1 MADDL
6 INRYVDR
13 TGIESDTKFMITEF
27 QKVED
32 AYRKLLQNRKNLSD
46 ATSTQMIVSET
57 KQARLEVEK
66 LRAKNLEL
74 TAAMKEQRLEA
85 QKAAAQRKED
95 AIAEKQRIE
104 DAKKAAGE
112 RQVAEVE
119 RIRALKEQK
128 QKQEELAAIE
138 QQRLDAERQRQDM
151 GTFDIP
157 QGSGQSGPG
166 IIRNNATSTPFV
178 PQGEQQN
185 SILYLAQLKAGLKE
199 NIATQKELE
208 EQLKS
213 GQISQSQFDQGIV
226 AAGAKEQEYRALIK
240 QTTAEIKARAEAELS
255 VKGTIDAARK
265 ENSLLTKERDQLPVG
280 NMATQE
286 DIDRVKELNAQ
297 IDKNNE
303 LIDSNS
309 DLLARQKINIG
320 NYPNAFGSAF
330 KTLNK
335 EFTNLSEQLSSGKFS
350 GAELD
355 QLKLRMNVLQNATAL
370 TGKEFKTVAEQ
381 QKAYSEAAKQI
392 GLVYGTNSD
401 VFKQFSKEVGEG
413 NKSVNALSGEIT
425 SATKGSKG
433 FAGGLSAIWSALRRI
448 SYIIPRLGIAGL
460 VSLLLVPLEALG
472 ASFTNLFKTVD
483 KGKDDIKALNEV
495 NVKAVDTYAKQTA
508 EVSALANVVGD
519 ESKSLNVRKDA
530 LKDLINLSPEYL
542 RGLTLENINTFDG
555 AVILERYNDALKN
568 SARLKASQDVF
579 SDSEKRIAEL
589 NAVADAFEKITAGG
603 KATFGDLTDEMRKF
617 TGDNVTRVLRNP
629 LRTFFDMKVTGDD
642 VKWFFSNVN
651 KEIRK
656 AQVQSD
662 AALNAY
668 NATFEDNLNSTGDK
682 AVGLIAKL
690 RQQIQDLQKDQPTL
704 LSKEAIRA
712 NVAQIKSLQDQI
724 NDLLGTTKA
733 SSAST
738 SNMLDQFHKKNLK
751 TMSDYSVTSLQIL
764 KDMYKDEM
772 DDQKR
777 SEADRFA
784 SLDKFIEASKQL
796 NEKSRQ
802 GEIDALNNETST
814 ARRDASKIADAKMR
828 SATLAE
834 IEAYETNQLKVINQ
848 KYNND
853 LSKINKDGWDS
864 RVNISNQA
872 WEKMR
877 DEAKKS
883 AEFIQSQQEL
893 AFKRQIDQ
901 VEVDKYNALLE
912 LQKQYQS
919 GAIKS
924 VEEFNAKKQKIEEDA
939 DAKTKAMQLERLR
952 VANAVFK
959 AIYGID
965 NLDIVK
971 QMKQLEY
978 EITKSGND
986 QILASDVALAEAQK
1000 ELQQRKKDFRD
1011 QALTGIG
1018 DFVNMSF
1025 EKQKAGLDK
1034 ESKDLEERTQR
1045 QIDLINA
1052 STLAEED
1059 KQARIKEINEA
1070 AAAQRDQINKRM
1082 AADEVRQAK
1091 FNKAMSIL
1099 NIGVKTAETIFAI
1112 VAEAAKALDPVSK
1125 IRIMAQIP
1133 WVLGSAALQTGLI
1146 LAQPIPKFRHGKNN
1160 DYEGPAIVGDGGI
1173 SEYVVREDGMIE
1185 KTPSKDTLTYVGK
1198 KDIVYP
1204 NFSEMIRGLSPK
1216 LPVISRDR
1224 NFEMALQKQTQ
1235 ILRPLLT
1242 KIANKRENHISAK
1255 DGALVG
1261 IWKYGA
1267 GQSKYIDE
1275 NTNW

>member
-381 QKAYSEAAKQI
+381 QNAYSEAAKQI

-401 VFKQFSKEVGEG
+401 VFKKFSSEVKSG
-413 NKSVNALSGEIT
+413 NKTVGDLSKSI
-425 SATKGSKG
+425 SASASSSGAFTKG
-433 FAGGLSAIWSALRRI
+433 LRGVLGMLRSI
-448 SYIIPRLGIAGL
+448 ANVIPGLGIG
-460 VSLLLVPLEALG
+460 SLILLMLIPLKSLG
-472 ASFTNLFKTVD
+472 ESFVNMFKTINQ
-483 KGKDDIKALNEV
+483 GKE
-495 NVKAVDTYAKQTA
+495 NVKAYNDINLKATETIAKQRS
-508 EVSALANVVGD
+508 EVDALTSVVSDGGAA
-519 ESKSLNVRKDA
+519 LNVRKEA
-530 LKDLINLSPEYL
+530 LEKLIEINPDYL
-542 RGLTLENINTFDG
+542 RGLSLENINTDEG
-555 AVILERYNDALKN
+555 RKILEGYNRALKN
-568 SARLKASQDVF
+568 KAELQASQQVYSESNQYVANLKAEKDALLELSKAGKVNFNDL
-579 SDSEKRIAEL
+579 SETQQKFL
-589 NAVADAFEKITAGG
+589 GNFNTLTAN
-603 KATFGDLTDEMRKF
+603 FKF
-617 TGDNVTRVLRNP
+617 TASLFNTAISKKDIKTVL
-629 LRTFFDMKVTGDD
+629 DGIDE
-642 VKWFFSNVN
+642 
-651 KEIRK
+651 EIKRAGTK
-656 AQVQSD
+656 TTAS
-662 AALNAY
+662 LNAY
-668 NATFEDNLNSTGDK
+668 NIAFAKSLNDENTGVK
-682 AVGLIAKL
+682 GLIEKL
-690 RQQIQDLQKDQPTL
+690 QQRIQKLQKDQPTL
-704 LSKEAIRA
+704 LSKDAIRA

-724 NDLLGTTKA
+724 NDLLGTTKSANTA
-733 SSAST
+733 S
-738 SNMLDQFHKKNLK
+738 LDQFHKKNLK
-751 TMSDYSVTSLQIL
+751 AMSDYSVASLQIL
-764 KDMYKDEM
+764 RDMYKDEM

-1025 EKQKAGLDK
+1025 EAQKAGLDK

-1082 AADEVRQAK
+1082 AEDEVRQAK

-1099 NIGVKTAETIFAI
+1099 SIGVKTAETIFGI
-1112 VAEAAKALDPVSK
+1112 MAKAALADPISK
-1125 IRIMAQIP
+1125 IRILAQIP

-1173 SEYVVREDGMIE
+1173 SEFMVREDGTIE
-1185 KTPSKDTLTYVGK
+1185 KTPPKDTLTYVGK
-1198 KDIVYP
+1198 RDIIYP
-1204 NFSEMIRGLSPK
+1204 NLSEMIRGMAPK
-1216 LPVISRDR
+1216 MPGAIRDM
-1224 NFEMALQKQTQ
+1224 NFEYALQKQTQ

-1267 GQSKYIDE
+1267 GQAKYIDE